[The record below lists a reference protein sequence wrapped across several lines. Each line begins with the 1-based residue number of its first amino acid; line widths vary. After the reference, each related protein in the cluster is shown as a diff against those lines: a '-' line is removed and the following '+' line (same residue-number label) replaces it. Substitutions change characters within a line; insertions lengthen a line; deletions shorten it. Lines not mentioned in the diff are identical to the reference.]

1 MGLTHKEYLEKVEM
15 SKVYMSLSKYVCEHD
30 LFQQI
35 KPEPILTVLIVK
47 RHNIQNIA
55 IHKEIMKQKFIKTS
69 KAIHQIEKYV

>member
-35 KPEPILTVLIVK
+35 KPEPILTVFN
-47 RHNIQNIA
+47 R
-55 IHKEIMKQKFIKTS
+55 EKTQYS
-69 KAIHQIEKYV
+69 KYCYT

>member
-1 MGLTHKEYLEKVEM
+1 M
-15 SKVYMSLSKYVCEHD
+15 SEHY

-35 KPEPILTVLIVK
+35 EPEPILTVFNREK
-47 RHNIQNIA
+47 NNIQNIA

>member
-35 KPEPILTVLIVK
+35 EAINPRDYIINIVPITILIFSCD
-47 RHNIQNIA
+47 
-55 IHKEIMKQKFIKTS
+55 KQLKK
-69 KAIHQIEKYV
+69 